1 MVRSR
6 PGRRAR
12 SAGRSSGRSRD
23 SWRGSRRAS
32 TDCVAPA
39 TFRYQGL
46 RAPIVARFDA
56 APNST
61 ARGYARRW
69 RSPATPQDPRL
80 SLLRRSLLE
89 ETPPPPWPLV
99 ALGFSRGFH
108 ASVTSAGCHAV

>member
-61 ARGYARRW
+61 ARGYARDGGHLQLRLT
-69 RSPATPQDPRL
+69 RGSRCVPCLRTPR
-80 SLLRRSLLE
+80 
-89 ETPPPPWPLV
+89 PPLAFG